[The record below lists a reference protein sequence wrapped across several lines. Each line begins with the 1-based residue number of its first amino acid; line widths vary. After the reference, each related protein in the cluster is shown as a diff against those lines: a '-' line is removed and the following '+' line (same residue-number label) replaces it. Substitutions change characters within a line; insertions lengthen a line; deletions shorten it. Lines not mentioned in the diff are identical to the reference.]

1 MSIAILSL
9 FSIFKTQPKVDFV
22 PQSWSQRQ
30 RISPLSIT
38 PNWRQ
43 KPSASMNKPVQALSH
58 VAKKPLRVS
67 RILETE
73 GRKNTAGRMVI
84 SGSMRDVCAE
94 LDRLVMLENSTLTH

>member
-1 MSIAILSL
+1 MSIALLSL
-9 FSIFKTQPKVDFV
+9 FSIFKTTQKVDSV
-22 PQSWSQRQ
+22 PQSWTPRQ
-30 RISPLSIT
+30 RVSSLSIT

-43 KPSASMNKPVQALSH
+43 KTSVSLKKPTQAFSH

-73 GRKNTAGRMVI
+73 ARKNTAGRMVI

>member
-9 FSIFKTQPKVDFV
+9 FRIFQTTQRVDFV

-30 RISPLSIT
+30 RVSPLSIT
-38 PNWRQ
+38 PTWRQ
-43 KPSASMNKPVQALSH
+43 KPSASLKKPIQAYSH

-73 GRKNTAGRMVI
+73 SRKNTAGRMVI
-84 SGSMRDVCAE
+84 SGSMKDVCAE